1 METFYEPKIGV
12 SVMRVLFV
20 SLLLLTLVGCANS
33 NFTFHA
39 PALYYTDSQAQADL
53 HQQRYVADLNRRQS
67 TYPFVD
73 SSASYTYSPLA
84 W

>member
-12 SVMRVLFV
+12 EVMRVLFA
-20 SLLLLTLVGCANS
+20 SLLLLALSGCANS
-33 NFTFHA
+33 NFTFRA

-53 HQQRYVADLNRRQS
+53 NQQRYVDNLNRRQS

-73 SSASYTYSPLA
+73 SGASYTYSPLA